1 MAAEFVKVQ
10 EFFDPKPELYYKE
23 NVSIDDFLRDDYTV
37 PTNGDADIDIE
48 KLLAEP
54 FDPTILDNP
63 EFQAISAL
71 LDAPEAPVAADAE
84 VMFNK
89 TKIKF
94 TIDAQTGMIV
104 AALTGLNKVTLEN
117 LAVFDVPMILKYPFT
132 QHGVYYRSKVPQRF
146 NKKRYVLIPSS
157 NPEAYE
163 ISSGMNIHWT
173 SHDNTYEMRVVRH
186 DLAYR
191 MKDHVYLPAS
201 LRRTITFATLTKMV
215 RSLVPMQSVLF
226 DLPDEAVASVTE
238 CKGDE
243 VLATCNL
250 LRILAN
256 YSMYNWKKLLS
267 VL

>member
-1 MAAEFVKVQ
+1 M
-10 EFFDPKPELYYKE
+10 
-23 NVSIDDFLRDDYTV
+23 
-37 PTNGDADIDIE
+37 
-48 KLLAEP
+48 
-54 FDPTILDNP
+54 
-63 EFQAISAL
+63 
-71 LDAPEAPVAADAE
+71 
-84 VMFNK
+84 NK
-89 TKIKF
+89 
-94 TIDAQTGMIV
+94 
-104 AALTGLNKVTLEN
+104 
-117 LAVFDVPMILKYPFT
+117 
-132 QHGVYYRSKVPQRF
+132 R
-146 NKKRYVLIPSS
+146 RYVLIPS
-157 NPEAYE
+157 NDLEAYE

-173 SHDNTYEMRVVRH
+173 RHEKTYEMRVVRH
-186 DLAYR
+186 DPAYR

-201 LRRTITFATLTKMV
+201 LRRKITFASLTNMV